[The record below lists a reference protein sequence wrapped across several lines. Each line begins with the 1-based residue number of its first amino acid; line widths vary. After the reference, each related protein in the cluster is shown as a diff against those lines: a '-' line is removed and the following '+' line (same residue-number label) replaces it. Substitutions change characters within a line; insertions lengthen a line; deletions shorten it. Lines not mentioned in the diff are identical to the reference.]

1 MWDLAASALRL
12 RSSYAGSDSLPSTG
26 ANCISPTETWWKNG
40 RTSAITKWNLPIPI
54 INSQRRG
61 EMGGSP
67 ATVSIKQCRS
77 HPTLANC
84 ISSGRAVFNIQ
95 HVTKETVMKL
105 ECATSAYVHIIYIHA
120 CMHTY
125 IHTFVHALVYLNW
138 KWTIPIPFCFDCRW
152 AIGIFHWQIWF
163 PRGIHPETIW
173 LLDLKFHVLHK
184 SHRCSSKECS
194 FQGILWKWSHAFSI
208 DFSQA

>member
-1 MWDLAASALRL
+1 MGDLAASALRL

-54 INSQRRG
+54 INSQKRG

-77 HPTLANC
+77 HPTSANC
-84 ISSGRAVFNIQ
+84 ISSGRVVFNIQ

-105 ECATSAYVHIIYIHA
+105 ECATSAYVHIIYIYTCMHA
-120 CMHTY
+120 YIHTY
-125 IHTFVHALVYLNW
+125 ILLYMLWYTW
-138 KWTIPIPFCFDCRW
+138 
-152 AIGIFHWQIWF
+152 IGNGPSQF
-163 PRGIHPETIW
+163 
-173 LLDLKFHVLHK
+173 LSVLIVVGQ
-184 SHRCSSKECS
+184 SE
-194 FQGILWKWSHAFSI
+194 FSI
-208 DFSQA
+208 DRFDSQGVSIQKPFGYLIWNFMSFINPILATAKNAASKESFESDHMHSA